1 MDSSLNKTFEKLK
14 YDLVRE
20 DLISYEDIENAQS
33 IAQAQN
39 INLGQA
45 LINSNLIDETRLLKF
60 IESKLHIPYVNLD
73 DYDLDIKCLDYISFN
88 DVLKYKVIPL
98 FKIEN
103 CLTIA
108 MSDPLNLFIV
118 DKFIEK
124 TGLNIEPVL
133 SAENSILKKIEKY
146 YETNNTMG
154 QIHIDESS
162 KKINW
167 QDNLSNQNL
176 SDENIQILIK
186 NIIEQAL
193 IENIH
198 ELFFEYTQNGLSVN
212 FKQNHESR
220 LVGTIPQLLTCSF
233 IMRLKTLSNLDPQ
246 VSEIPQLGKFVFK
259 VDEKQLIASIS
270 AFPTIHGERI
280 LLKIYNSPSQLEN
293 LPIVKHDILKIK
305 NALKIPGVILT
316 CGGPL
321 SGKTHIIYSLLSSL
335 KDEKKNI
342 MTIESIAKYD
352 LGNNINQCELNENI
366 GFNLTKAMKFI
377 EFQSPDIIYFEG
389 INTQE
394 ALDYFNSLVYKNKTL
409 LTEFLTDNVADL
421 RKKLM
426 LNEFTIFKSLIS
438 LIILIHSHDSIEV
451 FDKENL
457 KKFLYDNSLNW
468 N

>member
-1 MDSSLNKTFEKLK
+1 MDASTNKTFEKLK

-20 DLISYEDIENAQS
+20 NLISYEDIENAQS
-33 IAQAQN
+33 IAQVQN

-45 LINSNLIDETRLLKF
+45 LINSNLIEESKLLKF

-103 CLTIA
+103 CLTVA

-124 TGLNIEPVL
+124 TGLSIEPVL
-133 SAENSILKKIEKY
+133 SAESSILKKIEKY

-154 QIHIDESS
+154 QIHINESQ

-167 QDNLSNQNL
+167 QESINNQNL
-176 SDENIQILIK
+176 SEENIQVLIK

-193 IENIH
+193 VENVH
-198 ELFFEYTQNGLSVN
+198 ELFFEYTPNGLSVN
-212 FKQNHESR
+212 FKVNHENKN
-220 LVGTIPQLLTCSF
+220 VGTIPELLIGSF
-233 IMRLKTLSNLDPQ
+233 IMRLKILSGLDPQ

-259 VDEKQLIASIS
+259 ADEQQLIASIS

-280 LLKIYNSPSQLEN
+280 SLKIYNSPCSIEK
-293 LPIVKHDILKIK
+293 LPILKQDLIKIK
-305 NALKIPGVILT
+305 NALKSPGIILT

-321 SGKTHIIYSLLSSL
+321 SGKTHIIYSLLTGIKNSN
-335 KDEKKNI
+335 KNI

-352 LGNNINQCELNENI
+352 LGNGINQCELNENI

-409 LTEFLTDNVADL
+409 ITEFLTDNVADL
-421 RKKLM
+421 RAKLM
-426 LNEFTIFKSLIS
+426 LNEFSIFKSLLS
-438 LIILIHSHDSIEV
+438 LIILIHSKDSIEV
-451 FDKENL
+451 FDKDNL
-457 KKFLYDNSLNW
+457 KKFLYDNNSSW